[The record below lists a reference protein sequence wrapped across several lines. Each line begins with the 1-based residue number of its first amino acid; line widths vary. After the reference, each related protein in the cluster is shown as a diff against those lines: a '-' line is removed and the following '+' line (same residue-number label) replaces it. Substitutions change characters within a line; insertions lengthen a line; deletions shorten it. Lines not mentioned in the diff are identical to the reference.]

1 MNILIVGFGKMGAI
15 RYEILNKNK
24 NVNKIIIFD
33 ENKISKFKKNPK
45 TQIVQNLKKIDLSNL
60 DAVFVCTYVNA
71 SAGYV
76 KKFLSLK
83 IPVFCEKPPSK
94 NVRILK
100 SIIKIENKFKTLLV
114 YGFNHRYHNNIIFLK
129 KLLKKNFGKILWI
142 RAEYGKA
149 GSLDF
154 HKNWRNF
161 KKISGGGILLDQGIH
176 ILDLFNYIT
185 NTEFSLTHSISSKS
199 FWKIEV
205 EDNAFLTLVNK
216 DNVIASMHSSANYWN
231 HKFNIE
237 ICTENGF
244 IELDGLIT
252 PSMTYAPEIVNYALK
267 NKRTG
272 QIKKFNKKIF
282 NKDNSFKIE
291 TIQFLKQVQN
301 SNINQ
306 LNYSNEALSVMKI
319 IERVYN
325 QDAIKRNK

>member
-1 MNILIVGFGKMGAI
+1 MKILIIGFGKMGEI
-15 RYEILNKNK
+15 RHEILSKSNLIKEIFIYDKNLSKIK
-24 NVNKIIIFD
+24 NFNSKIKFI
-33 ENKISKFKKNPK
+33 KTLSKL
-45 TQIVQNLKKIDLSNL
+45 NLNEL
-60 DAVFVCTYVNA
+60 DAVFICTFVN
-71 SAGYV
+71 SAPKFV

-94 NVRILK
+94 NLKILK
-100 SIIKIENKFKTLLV
+100 SIINVEKKYKSLLV
-114 YGFNHRYHNNIIFLK
+114 YGFNHRYHNNIIFFKKILK
-129 KLLKKNFGKILWI
+129 KKYGKILWM

-161 KKISGGGILLDQGIH
+161 KKISGGGILIDQGIH

-267 NKRTG
+267 NRKTG

-291 TIQFLKQVQN
+291 TIKFLKKVQN

-306 LNYSNEALSVMKI
+306 LNYSNEALSIMKI
-319 IERVYN
+319 IDRVYN